1 MCDEVQEKGN
11 LTFIRTN
18 NWLRI
23 HQTYPQHM
31 KPEED
36 NTQQCTVSWT
46 VDMLHKFCAP
56 SP

>member
-1 MCDEVQEKGN
+1 MCDDVQEKGN

-23 HQTYPQHM
+23 HQTYPQQM

-36 NTQQCTVSWT
+36 NTQQCTVYWT